1 MRQHQLP
8 FVISARTG
16 PIQEGT
22 PMAEPTPTAEPTEK
36 DARDL
41 QAYYDGMKQ
50 ERKRLIVP
58 LVSIILFLYFFQQVL
73 TNFTPAMDGFI
84 TENMTIAFAYTI
96 AMFFAIIAVTM
107 IYSSRMNKIESQLTP
122 PNLEEIAARRRRPG
136 PQARRR
142 RRRRAGSG
150 QPRHEGR
157 VMKTLAAVL
166 FVIFI
171 GATLGITWWA
181 SKRNKSVSSH
191 LVAEGRISGRN

>member
-1 MRQHQLP
+1 
-8 FVISARTG
+8 
-16 PIQEGT
+16 
-22 PMAEPTPTAEPTEK
+22 MAEPTPTAEPTEK

-122 PNLEEIAARRRRPG
+122 PNLEEIAARYNAVRDDVLADAVP
-136 PQARRR
+136 ARKL
-142 RRRRAGSG
+142 
-150 QPRHEGR
+150 
-157 VMKTLAAVL
+157 VDDAAAEPV
-166 FVIFI
+166 
-171 GATLGITWWA
+171 A
-181 SKRNKSVSSH
+181 VSQDTKD
-191 LVAEGRISGRN
+191 V